1 MVSWRERW
9 RNWWRKPQAAVAAS
23 TAVVWHLQVQRER
36 GAIGR
41 LNDRLELSLRPSVP
55 DTALRAVQVALD
67 ELLTNAIMHAEQASG
82 AIDMKLARSPGVL
95 DVTVSYVA
103 APFDPTKFASA
114 ATSKSIEASQIGGH
128 GIRLVRE
135 LMDEF
140 RYEYLDGRNVLHLRK
155 RC

>member
-1 MVSWRERW
+1 MGSWRERW

-36 GAIGR
+36 GAVGR
-41 LNDRLELSLRPSVP
+41 LNDRLELNLRPSVP
-55 DTALRAVQVALD
+55 DSALRAVQVALD

-82 AIDMKLARSPGVL
+82 AIDMKLARSPGAL

-103 APFDPTKFASA
+103 APFDPTAFTSA
-114 ATSKSIEASQIGGH
+114 ATSKSIEDSAIGGH

-135 LMDEF
+135 LMDQF
-140 RYEYLDGRNVLHLRK
+140 RYEYVDGRNILHLRK

>member
-1 MVSWRERW
+1 MGSWRERW
-9 RNWWRKPQAAVAAS
+9 RNWWRKPQAAAAS

-36 GAIGR
+36 GAVGR
-41 LNDRLELSLRPSVP
+41 LNDRLELNLRPSVP
-55 DTALRAVQVALD
+55 DGSLRAVQVALD

-82 AIDMKLARSPGVL
+82 AIDMKLARSSGAL
-95 DVTVSYVA
+95 DVTVSYIA
-103 APFDPTKFASA
+103 APFDPTAFTSA
-114 ATSKSIEASQIGGH
+114 ATSKTIEDSQIGGH

-140 RYEYLDGRNVLHLRK
+140 RYEYIDGRNVLHLRK